1 MANPPNAFRDERL
14 GPLSLVPPGVLRRLA
29 VSAAPPAAA
38 FSSPSASA
46 SRALAAAAAAAP
58 PSPPAVAPPAPA
70 AVPAPQAGGAER
82 LGVELPLGGAAE
94 ADVLPGRAVR
104 HVRRDGVEEAVLGVA
119 PAAVVIVVAAVVVG
133 GAAVR
138 DIELG
143 QAGLEVEL
151 GVGDL
156 GTWRRRR
163 RKARCEDEEV
173 AFHVQDTFEGGGKAG
188 ELKKGKAFSG
198 QCVPCMRAI

>member
-1 MANPPNAFRDERL
+1 MANPPIAFRDERL

-46 SRALAAAAAAAP
+46 SRALAAAAAP

-104 HVRRDGVEEAVLGVA
+104 HVGRDGVEEAVLGVA
-119 PAAVVIVVAAVVVG
+119 PPPSSSSSLPSSSEALPCVMSSLSRPAWKSNSALETWGPG
-133 GAAVR
+133 GGGEGR
-138 DIELG
+138 R
-143 QAGLEVEL
+143 
-151 GVGDL
+151 GVGM
-156 GTWRRRR
+156 RRGQSRR
-163 RKARCEDEEV
+163 TSKKARHFLAYAC
-173 AFHVQDTFEGGGKAG
+173 
-188 ELKKGKAFSG
+188 
-198 QCVPCMRAI
+198 RA

>member
-46 SRALAAAAAAAP
+46 SRALAAAAAP